1 MNSFGYA
8 TLFVLIAIALLAAM
22 SQVNTAF
29 NEADLERCFVWTCIA
44 SVIAGLPNVLW

>member
-22 SQVNTAF
+22 SQINAAL
-29 NEADLERCFVWTCIA
+29 NESDIERCFVWTCIA
-44 SVIAGLPNVLW
+44 SVIAGIPNVLL